1 VISPVLDSFLR
12 HQILRKQTKVPQN
25 GRPGPLVRK
34 PFNTVL
40 AKRLFDIVVSGS
52 ALFFLSWLFGLVAL
66 MVLVDSPGPVF
77 YRQIRVGQNRRYRD
91 RRRERIPVGLEQ
103 RAAERRRILA
113 EGRLFWIHKFR
124 TMIVDAEHGMGPVWA
139 LKDDPRATRVG
150 KWLRK
155 LRLDEL
161 PQLWNVLR
169 GQMSLVGPRPERP
182 HFVGHFA
189 VRIPNYVERLRVP
202 PGITGLAQVE
212 RSYDACE
219 EDVRHKL
226 SYDLT
231 YIRNLCLS
239 QDFRI
244 LFRTVQV
251 VLGRKGAH

>member
-1 VISPVLDSFLR
+1 MP
-12 HQILRKQTKVPQN
+12 
-25 GRPGPLVRK
+25 RK
-34 PFNTVL
+34 PFNTQL
-40 AKRLFDIVVSGS
+40 AKRMLDIVVGGG
-52 ALFFLSWLFGLVAL
+52 ALFFGSWLFGLVAL
-66 MVLVDSPGPVF
+66 IVLIDSPGPVF
-77 YRQIRVGQNRRYRD
+77 YRQIRVGQNRRRRD
-91 RRRERIPVGLEQ
+91 RRQERIPVQFDERHG
-103 RAAERRRILA
+103 ERRRILA

-139 LKDDPRATRVG
+139 LKDDPRVTRAG

-161 PQLWNVLR
+161 PQLLNVLK
-169 GQMSLVGPRPERP
+169 GEMSLVGPRPERP

-189 VRIPNYVERLRVP
+189 QRIPNYVDRLRVP

-231 YIRNLCLS
+231 YIQNLCLS